1 MHSDFGNVLNGELN
15 AFASRSSKSLEEDK
29 SYLDGQLESFG
40 QAIKKS
46 KASVEKQHED
56 ALALNAE
63 VARAQA
69 DLQDNL
75 MSWMN
80 EQRQA
85 AEKAILNIRN
95 VQETHLAVVSRNQS
109 SSSALPHVRSHPGG
123 YGNWPHLGDSGCLGD
138 GCFEPFQGRFGIHL
152 PFASYHPGREPT
164 RGMASRSLQKCSRL
178 TLNLTLDTG

>member
-1 MHSDFGNVLNGELN
+1 MLAANNDAASTYGSKLNVLADQLHEDIETFKSVHSDFGNVLNGELN
-15 AFASRSSKSLEEDK
+15 AFASRSSKSLEEDR

-46 KASVEKQHED
+46 KASIGKQHEN

-85 AEKAILNIRN
+85 AEKVILNIKN
-95 VQETHLAVVSRNQS
+95 VQETHLAVVSWLKS
-109 SSSALPHVRSHPGG
+109 SSCAVSH
-123 YGNWPHLGDSGCLGD
+123 
-138 GCFEPFQGRFGIHL
+138 
-152 PFASYHPGREPT
+152 
-164 RGMASRSLQKCSRL
+164 
-178 TLNLTLDTG
+178 